1 MTAPRQRNVFVR
13 RKGRPMDKQPK
24 ATAPGR
30 RVFLK
35 TAGLSAGAAAAG
47 IAGAAGVDAEPAAA
61 ASAEGET
68 YRETAHVK
76 RFYELAKKF

>member
-1 MTAPRQRNVFVR
+1 
-13 RKGRPMDKQPK
+13 MDKERK
-24 ATAPGR
+24 ATSPAR

-35 TAGLSAGAAAAG
+35 TAGLGAGAAAAG
-47 IAGAAGVDAEPAAA
+47 VVGAAALDAQPAAA
-61 ASAEGET
+61 EASKGGDG

>member
-1 MTAPRQRNVFVR
+1 
-13 RKGRPMDKQPK
+13 MDKQPK

-30 RVFLK
+30 RAFLK
-35 TAGLSAGAAAAG
+35 TAGLG
-47 IAGAAGVDAEPAAA
+47 AAA
-61 ASAEGET
+61 ASAASAVAIDGTPAAAAAAGTQGET

>member
-1 MTAPRQRNVFVR
+1 VIVIDLNRQKERVET
-13 RKGRPMDKQPK
+13 MDKESK
-24 ATAPGR
+24 ATSPAR

-35 TAGLSAGAAAAG
+35 TAGLGAGAAAAG
-47 IAGAAGVDAEPAAA
+47 AVGAVAFDSQPSAAKEAGSDG
-61 ASAEGET
+61 T

>member
-1 MTAPRQRNVFVR
+1 
-13 RKGRPMDKQPK
+13 MDKESK
-24 ATAPGR
+24 ATSPAR

-35 TAGLSAGAAAAG
+35 TAGLGAGVAAAG
-47 IAGAAGVDAEPAAA
+47 VAGAVALDPRPAAA
-61 ASAEGET
+61 KASASVEG